1 MQELKN
7 NLFFV
12 GIKHSGKTT
21 FASRIASRINVES
34 SDSDDLILETLG
46 GESVREY
53 YRREGK
59 EAFMKKEV
67 EAVSSYISSHKKSPF
82 ILSLGGGASDN
93 FPLLSL
99 LHENGKIIYLKRNE
113 KDMLEVIL
121 KHGIPAFLDKESP
134 EYSFSLLYE
143 RRNAIYEKEAD
154 LVIDLGPYRDKK
166 ETEDFI
172 FSILK
177 ENNYVQ

>member
-21 FASRIASRINVES
+21 FASRIASRLLVES
-34 SDSDDLILETLG
+34 TDSDDLILNTLG
-46 GESVREY
+46 GESVRDY
-53 YRREGK
+53 YKREGK

-67 EAVSSYISSHKKSPF
+67 DGVSSYISSHRHSPF

-93 FPLLSL
+93 PPLLSL
-99 LHENGKIIYLKRNE
+99 LHDNGKIIYLKRNE
-113 KDMLEVIL
+113 KDMLKVIL
-121 KHGIPAFLDKESP
+121 KHGIPAFLDKDNP
-134 EYSFSLLYE
+134 ELSFSLLYE
-143 RRNAIYEKEAD
+143 KRNAIYEKEAD

-172 FSILK
+172 LSALK

>member
-59 EAFMKKEV
+59 EAFMRKEV
-67 EAVSSYISSHKKSPF
+67 G
-82 ILSLGGGASDN
+82 L
-93 FPLLSL
+93 
-99 LHENGKIIYLKRNE
+99 
-113 KDMLEVIL
+113 
-121 KHGIPAFLDKESP
+121 
-134 EYSFSLLYE
+134 
-143 RRNAIYEKEAD
+143 
-154 LVIDLGPYRDKK
+154 
-166 ETEDFI
+166 
-172 FSILK
+172 SILVSLPIVTLHLLFLSVV
-177 ENNYVQ
+177 ELQTTPPFYLSYMRTAR

>member
-59 EAFMKKEV
+59 EAFMRKEV
-67 EAVSSYISSHKKSPF
+67 EAVYSYISSHSDSPF
-82 ILSLGGGASDN
+82 IISLQFS
-93 FPLLSL
+93 SS
-99 LHENGKIIYLKRNE
+99 GK
-113 KDMLEVIL
+113 
-121 KHGIPAFLDKESP
+121 S
-134 EYSFSLLYE
+134 
-143 RRNAIYEKEAD
+143 
-154 LVIDLGPYRDKK
+154 
-166 ETEDFI
+166 
-172 FSILK
+172 
-177 ENNYVQ
+177 